1 MARKRHLRRPVVA
14 AAGVLAVGFVSIASA
29 QQDRGAGGKTLLV
42 TVGQSLRYSDNID
55 LVANPDDSVL
65 QARTDLG
72 VAFSSVTR
80 TQSFRLSFGGA
91 LEADTGGD
99 TDLSDPYLRASY
111 AIEGANSRLNA
122 SVNYTRIE
130 IDDAFRQG
138 RVVLPGDDDEPISE
152 TARIEEGVRTNRD
165 YTLGFETGLRA
176 PVGFQLNLSARER
189 SYSETTSPNLFD
201 TETQRADAQIL
212 FRIDPQVTAR
222 VTSSYSRYQA
232 EDTDQTDRRE
242 ISYGVGVA
250 MNVTPTLTLDAS
262 LRQQDIRTLRTSGD
276 RETDGL
282 AYGLDVNRSLRNGL
296 IAVNFLSE
304 PTLNNRRNTLRATRS
319 MALRNDGALSY
330 GVGVTHTEGLGTEP
344 LFTLAYSVPLKRGG
358 VSFGFSQEARTDEED
373 DEAVI
378 LTRVTANY
386 DFALSNT
393 LNWTLNGSVS
403 DVNAREATGEDR
415 RRIDLRTNLAGQIND
430 VSSWSA
436 GLSLSDTDTATLA
449 GNNNE
454 RRYGIQLAYRHEL
467 AQDWDMVARYEHTK
481 IDDSGA
487 TDRTSNAISIGLE
500 KTFAFRP

>member
-1 MARKRHLRRPVVA
+1 MARTRHPRRPAVA

-42 TVGQSLRYSDNID
+42 SVGQSLRYSDNID
-55 LVANPDDSVL
+55 LVSDPDDSVL
-65 QARTDLG
+65 LARTDLG

-91 LEADTGGD
+91 FEAGTDGS
-99 TDLSDPYLRASY
+99 TDLSDPYVRASY

-122 SVNYTRIE
+122 SATYTRIE

-138 RVVLPGDDDEPISE
+138 VVVLPGDDDEPISE
-152 TARIEEGVRTNRD
+152 TARIEEGVRTDRN

-176 PVGFQLNLSARER
+176 PVGFQLNLSSRTR
-189 SYSETTSPNLFD
+189 RYSDTTSTNLFD
-201 TETQRADAQIL
+201 SDTRRADALVL

-222 VTSSYSRYQA
+222 VTASYSRYEA

-242 ISYGVGVA
+242 TAYGVGVA

-262 LRQQDIRTLRTSGD
+262 LRQQEIRTLRTSGD

-386 DFALSNT
+386 DFALTNT
-393 LNWTLNGSVS
+393 LNWSLGASAS
-403 DVNAREATGEDR
+403 DVNAREDTGEDR
-415 RRIDLRTNLAGQIND
+415 RSISLRTNLNGQISD
-430 VSSWSA
+430 ISSWSA
-436 GLSLSDTDTATLA
+436 GLSLSDIDITDLA
-449 GNNNE
+449 GNDSE
-454 RRYGIQLAYRHEL
+454 RRYGIQLAYRRVL
-467 AQDWDMVARYEHTK
+467 AQDWDMVARYDYTK
-481 IDDSGA
+481 IDDSG
-487 TDRTSNAISIGLE
+487 TSDRSSNAISIGLE